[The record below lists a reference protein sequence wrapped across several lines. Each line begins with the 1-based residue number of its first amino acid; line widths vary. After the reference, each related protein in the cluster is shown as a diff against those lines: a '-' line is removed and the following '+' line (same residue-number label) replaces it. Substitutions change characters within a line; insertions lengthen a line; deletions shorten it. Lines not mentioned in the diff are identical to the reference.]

1 MKQCNSQPLKEWM
14 KTSLFCKITEL
25 FLPHRSTFS
34 EVSTNIKRNQSLKYI
49 SLFLISSFLFTHTS
63 LQTTQAN
70 VGCVST
76 SATSGS
82 YTFIAFK
89 TFSETMGDSEST
101 DPCILS
107 IPAGLQS
114 VDYLLVA
121 GGGGGG
127 YPHAGGGGAGG
138 FLSGDAFDVSALE
151 NLYISIGL
159 GGEGTKGST
168 GAAAGKHGGNTT
180 FGASPDVSDPN
191 TVTATG
197 GGGGDSYNV
206 QRGSG
211 GGVFGN
217 NSVGRGIAGQGNNG
231 GKGTNGF
238 LTDGSRKYVY
248 VAGGGGGAGSVGGS
262 SPTYNNTRG
271 NFPAGVG
278 GDGRFWKSELTQT
291 IGNSLGIS
299 SNLISSGNYFFAGGG
314 GGGNAS
320 ADYYFPST
328 SRTPAAGGKGG
339 GGTGGLNTVSA
350 SATNGVAGSGGGG
363 GGGYVR
369 SNVKNSGDGGSGIAI
384 FRYLTPSNLEFASAS
399 TPQVVGNLTY
409 RTVSNLS
416 LIASV
421 AGKVTFRV
429 KGKVIPG
436 CKNKRVNSTNEYTA
450 NCRFKPS
457 KRGSISVVAT
467 LVPTEANDVGS
478 FSIAETFFVQ
488 RRTAPRSQT

>member
-1 MKQCNSQPLKEWM
+1 M
-14 KTSLFCKITEL
+14 EL
-25 FLPHRSTFS
+25 FSLHRSI
-34 EVSTNIKRNQSLKYI
+34 VSKVSKNIKRNQSLKFI
-49 SLFLISSFLFTHTS
+49 SLSLISSFLFTSTS
-63 LQTTQAN
+63 LQTTQAAI
-70 VGCVST
+70 GCVST
-76 SATSGS
+76 SVTSGS

-89 TFSETMGDSEST
+89 TLSETVGDSEST
-101 DPCILS
+101 DPCIWS

-114 VDYLLVA
+114 VDYLLVG

-138 FLSGDAFDVSALE
+138 FLSGDAFNVSALE

-168 GAAAGKHGGNTT
+168 GTAAGKHGGDTT

-238 LTDGSRKYVY
+238 LTDGSRQYVY

-262 SPTYNNTRG
+262 SPTYTPTRG

-328 SRTPAAGGKGG
+328 STTPAAGGKGG

-350 SATNGVAGSGGGG
+350 SATSGVAGSGGGG

-409 RTVSNLS
+409 RVVSNLS

-429 KGKVIPG
+429 KGRVIPG
-436 CKNKRVNSTNEYTA
+436 CKNKRVNSTNSYTA
-450 NCRFKPS
+450 NCSFKPS
-457 KRGSISVVAT
+457 MRGRISIVAT

-488 RRTAPRSQT
+488 RRTTPRSQT